1 MVIIMVKMFPKN
13 ISDIENNLKEL
24 DFEIASLKSLMSRK
38 KAEFLSIETELVG
51 VVEKRK
57 EIEFEYNKYLNG
69 QVKE

>member
-1 MVIIMVKMFPKN
+1 MVKMFPKN